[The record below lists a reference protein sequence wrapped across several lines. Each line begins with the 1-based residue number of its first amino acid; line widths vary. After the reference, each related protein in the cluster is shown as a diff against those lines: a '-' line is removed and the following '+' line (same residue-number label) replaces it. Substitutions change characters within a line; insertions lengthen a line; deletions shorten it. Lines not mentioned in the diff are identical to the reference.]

1 MLSARVKIKFKER
14 NSNIKF
20 KLFMLQF
27 LGTGIKSIL
36 AFITGTPLKPKEE
49 TVGFLPD
56 EKGHSWPDPDTC
68 ACSLKIPTCFSTYG
82 QFEAAADATVR
93 IQGKGFGRAVP
104 VVI

>member
-36 AFITGTPLKPKEE
+36 AFNTPQAQRRNCWIF
-49 TVGFLPD
+49 T
-56 EKGHSWPDPDTC
+56 
-68 ACSLKIPTCFSTYG
+68 
-82 QFEAAADATVR
+82 R
-93 IQGKGFGRAVP
+93 
-104 VVI
+104 